1 MNTAT
6 LSRLEARVSPDVYA
20 LIRRA
25 AQMQGRS
32 ITDFV
37 VSVAQR
43 AAQDTI
49 ASSEVIRL
57 SVADQ
62 AAFAQALMQPA
73 PPPNAAMLKAL
84 EMHKRLVKTDIGPIL
99 AHE

>member
-1 MNTAT
+1 MSTAT
-6 LSRLEARVSPDVYA
+6 LSRLEARISPDVYA

-25 AQMQGRS
+25 AEMQGRS

-43 AAQDTI
+43 AAQEAI

-73 PPPNAAMLKAL
+73 PAPNVAMLKAKAL
-84 EMHKRLVKTDIGPIL
+84 HKRVVKSDIG
-99 AHE
+99 A

>member
-6 LSRLEARVSPDVYA
+6 LSRLEARISPDVYA

-25 AQMQGRS
+25 AEMQGRS

-43 AAQDTI
+43 AAQEAI

-62 AAFAQALMQPA
+62 AAFAKALSQPA
-73 PPPNAAMLKAL
+73 PPPNAALAKAM
-84 EMHKRLVKTDIGPIL
+84 ERYKRTVKSDIG
-99 AHE
+99 A

>member
-1 MNTAT
+1 MNTAA

-25 AQMQGRS
+25 AEMQGRS

-43 AAQDTI
+43 AAQEAI

-62 AAFAQALMQPA
+62 AAFAQALMAPA
-73 PPPNAAMLKAL
+73 PAPNAAMLKARAL
-84 EMHKRLVKTDIGPIL
+84 HKRVVKDDEIGKIG
-99 AHE
+99 A

>member
-1 MNTAT
+1 MNTAA
-6 LSRLEARVSPDVYA
+6 LSRLEARISPDVYA

-25 AQMQGRS
+25 AEMQGRS

-43 AAQDTI
+43 AAQEAI

-62 AAFAQALMQPA
+62 AAFAQALMEPV
-73 PPPNAAMLKAL
+73 PEPNAAMLKARAL
-84 EMHKRLVKTDIGPIL
+84 HKRVVKDDEIGKL
-99 AHE
+99 GA